1 MITRTCVNMFNFV
14 VMNLCTCID
23 SMHFRS
29 LCMYIYC
36 NVCTHFPVNPAI
48 LNKLALYK
56 GIYIYM
62 YSICTYVMYMY
73 SMYM

>member
-1 MITRTCVNMFNFV
+1 
-14 VMNLCTCID
+14 
-23 SMHFRS
+23 MHFRS

-36 NVCTHFPVNPAI
+36 NVCTHFPVNPTI